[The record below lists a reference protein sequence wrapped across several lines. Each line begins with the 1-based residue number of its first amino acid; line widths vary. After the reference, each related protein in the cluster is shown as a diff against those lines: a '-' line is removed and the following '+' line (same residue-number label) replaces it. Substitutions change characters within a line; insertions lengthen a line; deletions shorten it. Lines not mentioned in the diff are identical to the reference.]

1 MYLKVIKLLG
11 VKEDT
16 FEING
21 PSPTFVTDICAD
33 IHMHSKSFIRLRQV
47 SALKEYF
54 HTTWHKAEL
63 LGRWDRQDNLQI
75 SILPSVSKIV

>member
-16 FEING
+16 FEINC
-21 PSPTFVTDICAD
+21 STFVIDICAD
-33 IHMHSKSFIRLRQV
+33 IHMHSNSFIRLGQV

-54 HTTWHKAEL
+54 LTTWHKAEL

-75 SILPSVSKIV
+75 SILPSVSKTV